1 VDSDHLEYLEK
12 VTEQIAHIHRDL
24 DIQLRRFSQVQ
35 MQMDQLRS
43 LLVPQISSP
52 RAGAAGPRRPLKLN

>member
-1 VDSDHLEYLEK
+1 VLDPDHLEYFER

-35 MQMDQLRS
+35 MQMDQLRA
-43 LLVPQISSP
+43 LLVPQISS